1 MHNSCQENFFILLSS
16 IYEELFDTFS
26 NPIPCLE
33 SPPSRSILSISTD
46 PSLDNA
52 TPQSIVKVPLLS
64 LPSHQHL
71 SFRLH

>member
-33 SPPSRSILSISTD
+33 SPPSRSTLSISTD
-46 PSLDNA
+46 PSLDNV
-52 TPQSIVKVPLLS
+52 TP
-64 LPSHQHL
+64 
-71 SFRLH
+71 